1 VDVTITTWNKAMD
14 AYASLGMKAE
24 LPISIANALDQIN
37 ETVHHAAA
45 DDDDYVPGE
54 ADAASD
60 SSSEAADGSDD
71 TLVDSIEHDAPKSTP
86 PTSPTLAHCDVVEL
100 HSSPPPRAC
109 ASPSPDTFA
118 RPSPSPARVRSSM
131 SRGVYYSPTSPLP
144 APVRAPP
151 SPQPYSPKYSPPAPP
166 ACSIEDE
173 DELAASQ
180 LQAEMEED
188 EAALGRKRKYAAVA
202 EHHDVPEYDGAPCHD
217 AASGSGGAGDPAGKR
232 RKLLAGL
239 LELVGECEAVA
250 SWTAEEQREAGE
262 LAFRLQAAVRRW
274 VPRPQEG

>member
-1 VDVTITTWNKAMD
+1 MD
-14 AYASLGMKAE
+14 AYASLGIKAE
-24 LPISIANALDQIN
+24 LPISITNALDQIN

-45 DDDDYVPGE
+45 DDDSDYVPGE

-60 SSSEAADGSDD
+60 SSSEAPGGSDD

-86 PTSPTLAHCDVVEL
+86 PTSPTLAHCDVVGEL

-109 ASPSPDTFA
+109 ASPSPERPYSPCPDTFA

-131 SRGVYYSPTSPLP
+131 SRGVYYSPTSPSP
-144 APVRAPP
+144 APVRASPT
-151 SPQPYSPKYSPPAPP
+151 PQPYLSRYSPPAPVICP
-166 ACSIEDE
+166 IEDE

-202 EHHDVPEYDGAPCHD
+202 EYHDVPGYDGTPCHD
-217 AASGSGGAGDPAGKR
+217 GASGSGGAGDPASKR
-232 RKLLAGL
+232 CKLLASL

-262 LAFRLQAAVRRW
+262 LAFRLQAAVRGW
-274 VPRPQEG
+274 VPRPQGV